1 MSTHAA
7 RLAALREQL
16 ARDGVAGFVVP
27 LTDEHMSEYVG
38 AYAQRLA
45 WLTGFGGSAGSA
57 VVLATKA
64 AMFTDGRYT
73 LQVRAQVDGA
83 LFDYVA
89 VPGTSMTD
97 WVARHAHP
105 GDRIGYDAWLHT
117 RSWVAATAAALAA
130 QGASL
135 VALPVNPIDA
145 VWTDRPLPSTARLEV
160 HPDEVAGETSAA
172 KRTRIADW
180 LTAQKADAAV
190 VTALDSIA
198 WLLNVRGKDVDHTPV
213 PLAFA
218 LVHADATADLFV
230 DVAKL
235 SDAVRAHLGD
245 DVRIAD
251 RAAFPAALAALGGR
265 TVVVDPTSAVAA
277 VFGHLAGATPP
288 VTIVEAR
295 DPCVVPKA
303 VKNATEIAGSRAAH
317 LRDGAA
323 LTRFLHWFAHEA
335 PKGGVDELGAAAKL
349 RQFREA
355 TNQLEDLS
363 FDTISGSGPNG
374 AIVHYRV
381 SPETNRRIEPNSL
394 FLLDS
399 GGQYRDGTTDVTRTL
414 GIGTPSLEMRDRF
427 TRVLKGHIALGSA
440 VFPEGT
446 RGNQIDALAR
456 QFLWAAGLDY
466 AHGTG
471 HGVGSYLAVHEGPA
485 RIATA
490 AGGYGAMGDE
500 PVRAGMILSNEPGY
514 YKAGAYGIRIE
525 NLVLVEPRDI
535 PGAERTMLGFTTL
548 TLAPIDRALID
559 VAMLTPAERAWVD
572 GYHARVAAEIGP
584 LLDDAARTWLGAV
597 TQPLETM

>member
-7 RLAALREQL
+7 RLAALRDQL

-38 AYAQRLA
+38 GYAQRLA

-57 VVLATKA
+57 AVLGAKA

-73 LQVRAQVDGA
+73 LQVRAQVDGG

-89 VPGTSMTD
+89 VPATSTTD
-97 WVARHAHP
+97 WLAANAVA
-105 GDRIGYDAWLHT
+105 GDRIGYDPWLHT
-117 RSWVAATAAALAA
+117 RTWVEATTAALAA
-130 QGASL
+130 KGATL
-135 VALPVNPIDA
+135 VALATNPVDA
-145 VWTDRPLPSTARLEV
+145 VWADQPAPSAARLEV
-160 HPDEVAGETSAA
+160 HPDEFAGETSAA
-172 KRTRIADW
+172 KRDRIADG
-180 LTAQKADAAV
+180 LRARGAATAV

-198 WLLNVRGKDVDHTPV
+198 WAFNVRGKDVDHTPV
-213 PLAFA
+213 ALAFA
-218 LVHADATADLFV
+218 LLHADASADLFI
-230 DVAKL
+230 DAAKL
-235 SDAVRAHLGD
+235 SPEVRAHLGD
-245 DVRIAD
+245 TVRIAD
-251 RAAFPAALAALGGR
+251 RAAFPAALAALTG

-277 VFGHLAGATPP
+277 VFEALEAT
-288 VTIVEAR
+288 IIEAR

-303 VKNATEIAGSRAAH
+303 VKNPTEIAGTKAAH

-323 LTRFLHWFAHEA
+323 LTRFLHWFAHE
-335 PKGGVDELGAAAKL
+335 PKDGLDELGVAAKL
-349 RQFREA
+349 KGFRDA

-363 FDTISGSGPNG
+363 FDTISAAGPNG
-374 AIVHYRV
+374 ALPHYKV
-381 SPETNRRIEPNSL
+381 SAESNRQLDANSL
-394 FLLDS
+394 YLVDS

-414 GIGTPSLEMRDRF
+414 AVGTPSAEMRDRF

-446 RGNQIDALAR
+446 RGNQIDVLAR

-500 PVRAGMILSNEPGY
+500 PIRAGMILSNEPGY
-514 YKAGAYGIRIE
+514 YKANEYGIRVE
-525 NLVLVEPRDI
+525 NLVLVESRDI
-535 PGAERTMLGFTTL
+535 LGAEKPMLGFTTL

-559 VAMLTPAERAWVD
+559 VALLTPAEIAWID
-572 GYHARVAAEIGP
+572 AYHGRVAAAVGP
-584 LLDDAARTWLGAV
+584 LLDNDARMWLDTV
-597 TQPLETM
+597 TMPLERFS